1 MTSRYEDLL
10 LSDQR
15 EKIVERVVRALKSR
29 DQLSANTLNN
39 FRRVLQAGTPIRG
52 FNKDPIRALPP
63 LLKQH
68 ILERIE
74 GNSEFELL
82 LVEVWAEAEPHL
94 QEAVNQRLDSF
105 DLQSHEGDEIDEE
118 LWDAQ
123 VSMLAAENSDYEE
136 DDILLMTK
144 VCFAHA
150 KIKADASRDTDSGDT
165 DGDAVEVKMDT
176 APAVLSDVLNRLR
189 MLPAESQAW
198 HEDIPR
204 FAEALNDLISTKDE
218 ERNRLSRMLED
229 FEELQ
234 RQFSSELEFFG
245 RQAADWGID
254 RLGINRLAT
263 SASISEAAQKFSEL
277 ETALA
282 NYRAVTD
289 RADRIDEER
298 QRREQ
303 RHDLEDAIE
312 RILSEID
319 DLAQNADTPDYDPS
333 TGAPILSETE
343 ASADSAETQP
353 QPQLETYSV
362 LQDELNALRGEYE
375 SLLSSNPALK
385 QDSASIEDKVRVLE
399 GEIAGLNAD
408 KQTLTEEVA
417 ELRDQLRISETKEI
431 NWRNAYEVEMIS
443 KDSSVHDPIPAEVE
457 SVSQAL
463 DLAQARYRDRLVFR
477 LNKKS
482 KRDYDYTRPREVWD
496 ALEWLATTYHDS
508 QTGEAQIID
517 LNESIRNTCSGW
529 EYKPNQTDITFNTF
543 REWYTTT
550 KDGKTYELR
559 KHLSKGTGRDANV
572 IRIAFAWDEDSERV
586 IVGFVGPHQR
596 SRSS

>member
-94 QEAVNQRLDSF
+94 QEAVSEHIDSLDP
-105 DLQSHEGDEIDEE
+105 LSHEGDEIDEE

-123 VSMLAAENSDYEE
+123 VSMLAAENSDYDE

-144 VCFAHA
+144 VCFAQA
-150 KIKADASRDTDSGDT
+150 KIKADADREDGQVGADNKPAPRDPFPMEETLDAVLESLRDMPAGFPQWSDAVPRFVASLNELIDEKKNELIQVRGLMTDLDHIQDAFETELAFFRHGGEEWDTPVVAMLLAVDSGIDEST
-165 DGDAVEVKMDT
+165 RRLAELKDALASYHQIKERADNL
-176 APAVLSDVLNRLR
+176 A
-189 MLPAESQAW
+189 
-198 HEDIPR
+198 
-204 FAEALNDLISTKDE
+204 E
-218 ERNRLSRMLED
+218 ERE
-229 FEELQ
+229 
-234 RQFSSELEFFG
+234 
-245 RQAADWGID
+245 
-254 RLGINRLAT
+254 
-263 SASISEAAQKFSEL
+263 
-277 ETALA
+277 
-282 NYRAVTD
+282 
-289 RADRIDEER
+289 
-298 QRREQ
+298 RREK
-303 RHDLEDAIE
+303 RHDLEETIE
-312 RILSEID
+312 GMLHEID
-319 DLAQNADTPDYDPS
+319 KLSHAAAAEAEPAA
-333 TGAPILSETE
+333 AP
-343 ASADSAETQP
+343 AEDIQL
-353 QPQLETYSV
+353 QPQLEAYSE
-362 LQDELNALRGEYE
+362 LQDELNLLRGEYE
-375 SLLSSNPALK
+375 ALISSNHALK
-385 QDSASIEDKVRVLE
+385 QDSASIEGKVRALE

-408 KQTLTEEVA
+408 KLTLTEEVA
-417 ELRDQLRISETKEI
+417 ELRDQLRISESQTA
-431 NWRNAYEVEMIS
+431 NWRIAYEAEVKS
-443 KDSSVHDPIPAEVE
+443 KDASAPEPIPAEVE
-457 SVSQAL
+457 SLRRAV
-463 DLAQARYRDRLVFR
+463 DLARARYGDRLVFR

-482 KRDYDYTRPREVWD
+482 DQDYNYSRPKEVWD

-508 QTGEAQIID
+508 QTGEAQTID
-517 LNESIRNTCSGW
+517 LNESIRNTCGGW
-529 EYKPNQTDITFNTF
+529 EYKSNQTDITFNMY

>member
-1 MTSRYEDLL
+1 MTSRYEELL
-10 LSDQR
+10 LPEQR
-15 EKIVERVVRALKSR
+15 EKIVERVVKALKSR

-105 DLQSHEGDEIDEE
+105 DPQSQEGDEVDEE

-144 VCFAHA
+144 ICFAHA
-150 KIKADASRDTDSGDT
+150 KIKADASRDSGSDDT

-204 FAEALNDLISTKDE
+204 FAEALNDLISEKDE

-234 RQFSSELEFFG
+234 KQFSSELEFFG

-254 RLGINRLAT
+254 RLGIDRLAT

-282 NYRAVTD
+282 NYRAVTE

-298 QRREQ
+298 LRREQ

-319 DLAQNADTPDYDPS
+319 GLAHNADTPDDDPS
-333 TGAPILSETE
+333 TGAPILSKRE
-343 ASADSAETQP
+343 ASSDSAETQP
-353 QPQLETYSV
+353 QPQLEAYSV
-362 LQDELNALRGEYE
+362 LQNELNALGGKYE
-375 SLLSSNPALK
+375 SLLSSN
-385 QDSASIEDKVRVLE
+385 RTLE
-399 GEIAGLNAD
+399 GEITGLNAD
-408 KQTLTEEVA
+408 KQTLTEVVA
-417 ELRDQLRISETKEI
+417 ELRDQLRISETKET
-431 NWRNAYEVEMIS
+431 NWRSAYEAEMIS

>member
-1 MTSRYEDLL
+1 MTSRYEELL
-10 LSDQR
+10 LPEQR
-15 EKIVERVVRALKSR
+15 EKIVERVVKALKSR

-105 DLQSHEGDEIDEE
+105 DPQSQEGDEVDEE

-144 VCFAHA
+144 ICFAHA
-150 KIKADASRDTDSGDT
+150 KMKADAARDSGSDDT

-234 RQFSSELEFFG
+234 KQFSSELEFFG
-245 RQAADWGID
+245 RQAADWGVD
-254 RLGINRLAT
+254 RLGIDRLAT

-282 NYRAVTD
+282 NYRAVTE

-298 QRREQ
+298 LRREQ

-333 TGAPILSETE
+333 TDAPILSETE
-343 ASADSAETQP
+343 ASADSAEAQP
-353 QPQLETYSV
+353 QPQLEAYSE

-375 SLLSSNPALK
+375 SLLSSN
-385 QDSASIEDKVRVLE
+385 RTLE
-399 GEIAGLNAD
+399 GEITGLNAD
-408 KQTLTEEVA
+408 KQTLTEVVA
-417 ELRDQLRISETKEI
+417 ELRDQLRISETKET
-431 NWRNAYEVEMIS
+431 NWRSAYEAEMIS

>member
-15 EKIVERVVRALKSR
+15 EKIVGRVVRALKSR

-105 DLQSHEGDEIDEE
+105 DPQSQEGDEIDEE

-136 DDILLMTK
+136 DDVLLMTK
-144 VCFAHA
+144 ICFAHA
-150 KIKADASRDTDSGDT
+150 KIKADAARDSGSDDT
-165 DGDAVEVKMDT
+165 DGDAVEVKVGA
-176 APAVLSDVLNRLR
+176 APAALSDVLNRLR

-204 FAEALNDLISTKDE
+204 FAEALNDLISEKDE

-229 FEELQ
+229 FAELQ
-234 RQFSSELEFFG
+234 KQFSSELEFFG

-254 RLGINRLAT
+254 RLAT

-282 NYRAVTD
+282 NYRAVTE

-298 QRREQ
+298 LRREQ

-312 RILSEID
+312 RILSEIN
-319 DLAQNADTPDYDPS
+319 DLAQNADTPDDDPA

-353 QPQLETYSV
+353 QPQLEASSV

-375 SLLSSNPALK
+375 SLLSSNHALK
-385 QDSASIEDKVRVLE
+385 QDSASIEDKVRALE
-399 GEIAGLNAD
+399 GEISGLNAD

-417 ELRDQLRISETKEI
+417 ELRDQLRISETKET
-431 NWRNAYEVEMIS
+431 NWRSAYEAEMVS

>member
-1 MTSRYEDLL
+1 MTSRYEELL
-10 LSDQR
+10 LPEQR
-15 EKIVERVVRALKSR
+15 EKIVERVVKALKSR

-105 DLQSHEGDEIDEE
+105 DPQSQEGDEIDEE

-150 KIKADASRDTDSGDT
+150 KIKADAARDSGSDDT
-165 DGDAVEVKMDT
+165 DGDAVEVNMDT
-176 APAVLSDVLNRLR
+176 APAALSDVLNRLR

-234 RQFSSELEFFG
+234 KQFSSELEFFG

-254 RLGINRLAT
+254 RLGIDRLAT

-282 NYRAVTD
+282 NYRAVTE

-298 QRREQ
+298 LRREQ

-312 RILSEID
+312 RILSEIN
-319 DLAQNADTPDYDPS
+319 DLAQNADTPDDDPA

-353 QPQLETYSV
+353 QPQLEAYSE

-375 SLLSSNPALK
+375 SLLSSNHALK
-385 QDSASIEDKVRVLE
+385 QDSASIEDKVRALE

-431 NWRNAYEVEMIS
+431 NWRNAYEVEKSS
-443 KDSSVHDPIPAEVE
+443 KDSPAHDPIPVDVE
-457 SVSQAL
+457 NVRRAV
-463 DLAQARYRDRLVFR
+463 DLARARYSDRLVIR

-482 KRDYDYTRPREVWD
+482 DQDYNYSRPKEVWD

-517 LNESIRNTCSGW
+517 LNESIRNTCGGW
-529 EYKPNQTDITFNTF
+529 EYKSNQTDITFNMY

>member
-1 MTSRYEDLL
+1 MTSRYEELL
-10 LSDQR
+10 LPEQR
-15 EKIVERVVRALKSR
+15 EKIVERVVKALKSR

-82 LVEVWAEAEPHL
+82 LVEVWAEAEPNL

-105 DLQSHEGDEIDEE
+105 DPQSHEGDEVDEE

-144 VCFAHA
+144 ICFAHA
-150 KIKADASRDTDSGDT
+150 KMKADAARDSGSDDT

-176 APAVLSDVLNRLR
+176 APAALSDVLNRLR

-198 HEDIPR
+198 HEDILR
-204 FAEALNDLISTKDE
+204 FAEALNDLISIKDE

-234 RQFSSELEFFG
+234 RLFSSELEFFG

-282 NYRAVTD
+282 NYRAVTE
-289 RADRIDEER
+289 RADTIDEER

-312 RILSEID
+312 RILSEIN
-319 DLAQNADTPDYDPS
+319 DLAQNADTPDDDPA

-353 QPQLETYSV
+353 QPQLEAYSE
-362 LQDELNALRGEYE
+362 LQNELNALGGKYE
-375 SLLSSNPALK
+375 SLLSSN
-385 QDSASIEDKVRVLE
+385 RTLE
-399 GEIAGLNAD
+399 GEITGLNAD
-408 KQTLTEEVA
+408 KQTLTEVVA
-417 ELRDQLRISETKEI
+417 ELRDQLRISETKET
-431 NWRNAYEVEMIS
+431 NWRSAYEAQMIS

>member
-94 QEAVNQRLDSF
+94 QEAVSERIDSLDP
-105 DLQSHEGDEIDEE
+105 LSHEGDEIDEE

-144 VCFAHA
+144 ICFAHA
-150 KIKADASRDTDSGDT
+150 KIKADSDREDGEVGAETKPAPRDPFPMEETLDAVLESLRDMPAGFPQWSDAVPRFVASLNELIDEKQNELIQVRGLMTDLDHIQDAFETELAFFRHGGEEWDTPIVAMLLAVDSGIDEST
-165 DGDAVEVKMDT
+165 RRLAELKDALASYHQIKERADNL
-176 APAVLSDVLNRLR
+176 A
-189 MLPAESQAW
+189 
-198 HEDIPR
+198 
-204 FAEALNDLISTKDE
+204 E
-218 ERNRLSRMLED
+218 ERE
-229 FEELQ
+229 
-234 RQFSSELEFFG
+234 
-245 RQAADWGID
+245 
-254 RLGINRLAT
+254 
-263 SASISEAAQKFSEL
+263 
-277 ETALA
+277 
-282 NYRAVTD
+282 
-289 RADRIDEER
+289 
-298 QRREQ
+298 RREK
-303 RHDLEDAIE
+303 RHDLEETIE
-312 RILSEID
+312 GKLHEID
-319 DLAQNADTPDYDPS
+319 KLSHAAAAEAEPAA
-333 TGAPILSETE
+333 AP
-343 ASADSAETQP
+343 AEDIQL
-353 QPQLETYSV
+353 QPQLEAYSE

-375 SLLSSNPALK
+375 SLLSGNHTLK
-385 QDSASIEDKVRVLE
+385 QDSASIEGKVRALE

-417 ELRDQLRISETKEI
+417 ELRDQLRISESQTA
-431 NWRNAYEVEMIS
+431 NWRIAYEAEVKS
-443 KDSSVHDPIPAEVE
+443 KDASAPEPIPAEVE
-457 SVSQAL
+457 SLRRAV
-463 DLAQARYRDRLVFR
+463 DLARARYGDRLVFR

-482 KRDYDYTRPREVWD
+482 DQDYNYSRPKEVWD

-508 QTGEAQIID
+508 QTGEAQTID
-517 LNESIRNTCSGW
+517 LNESIRNSCGGW
-529 EYKPNQTDITFNTF
+529 EYKSNQTDITFNMY

>member
-1 MTSRYEDLL
+1 MTSRYEELL
-10 LSDQR
+10 MPEQR
-15 EKIVERVVRALKSR
+15 DRVVEKVVTALKT
-29 DQLSANTLNN
+29 QGKLPTKTLND
-39 FRRVLQAGTPIRG
+39 FRDLFKAGKPIPG
-52 FNKDPIRALPP
+52 FNNDPLRAMSP
-63 LLKQH
+63 LLKQQL
-68 ILERIE
+68 LERLDLNPDLE
-74 GNSEFELL
+74 GLIVST
-82 LVEVWAEAEPHL
+82 WADTEPQL
-94 QEAVNQRLDSF
+94 REAVSERIDSF
-105 DLQSHEGDEIDEE
+105 DPQSHEGDEIDEE

-136 DDILLMTK
+136 DDILLMMK
-144 VCFAHA
+144 ICFAHA
-150 KIKADASRDTDSGDT
+150 KIKADASRDTDSSDT
-165 DGDAVEVKMDT
+165 DDDAVEVKVGT
-176 APAVLSDVLNRLR
+176 APAALSDVLNRLR

-204 FAEALNDLISTKDE
+204 FAEALNELISTKDE
-218 ERNRLSRMLED
+218 ERNQLSRMLED

-234 RQFSSELEFFG
+234 KQFSSELEFFG
-245 RQAADWGID
+245 RQAADWGIHS
-254 RLGINRLAT
+254 LGINSLAT

-319 DLAQNADTPDYDPS
+319 DLAQNAITPDDDPS
-333 TGAPILSETE
+333 TDAPILSKTE
-343 ASADSAETQP
+343 ASADSAETQL
-353 QPQLETYSV
+353 QPQLEAYSD
-362 LQDELNALRGEYE
+362 LQDELNLLRGEYE
-375 SLLSSNPALK
+375 ALISSNHTLK
-385 QDSASIEDKVRVLE
+385 RDSASIEDKARALE

-408 KQTLTEEVA
+408 KLTLTEEVA
-417 ELRDQLRISETKEI
+417 ELRDQLRISETKET
-431 NWRNAYEVEMIS
+431 NWRNAYEAEKSS
-443 KDSSVHDPIPAEVE
+443 KDSPAHDPIPVDVE
-457 SVSQAL
+457 SVRRAV
-463 DLAQARYRDRLVFR
+463 DLARARYGDRLVFR

-482 KRDYDYTRPREVWD
+482 DQDYNYSRPKEVWD

-508 QTGEAQIID
+508 QTGEAQTID
-517 LNESIRNTCSGW
+517 LNESIRNTCGGW
-529 EYKPNQTDITFNTF
+529 EYKSNQTDITFNMY

>member
-1 MTSRYEDLL
+1 MTSRYEELL
-10 LSDQR
+10 LPEQR
-15 EKIVERVVRALKSR
+15 EKIVERVVKALKSR

-105 DLQSHEGDEIDEE
+105 DPQSQEGDEVDEE

-144 VCFAHA
+144 ICFAHA
-150 KIKADASRDTDSGDT
+150 KMKADASRDTDSGDT
-165 DGDAVEVKMDT
+165 DDDAVEVKVGA
-176 APAVLSDVLNRLR
+176 APAALSDVLNRLR

-204 FAEALNDLISTKDE
+204 FAEALNDLISEKDE

-229 FEELQ
+229 FAELQ
-234 RQFSSELEFFG
+234 KQFSSELEFFG

-254 RLGINRLAT
+254 RLGIDRLGT

-353 QPQLETYSV
+353 QPQLEAYSV
-362 LQDELNALRGEYE
+362 LQNELNALGGKYE
-375 SLLSSNPALK
+375 SLLSSN
-385 QDSASIEDKVRVLE
+385 RTLE
-399 GEIAGLNAD
+399 GEITGLNAD
-408 KQTLTEEVA
+408 KQTLTEVVA
-417 ELRDQLRISETKEI
+417 ELRDQLRISETKET
-431 NWRNAYEVEMIS
+431 NWRSAYEAEMIS

>member
-105 DLQSHEGDEIDEE
+105 DPQSHEGDEIDEE

-144 VCFAHA
+144 ICFAHA
-150 KIKADASRDTDSGDT
+150 KIKADSDREDGEVGAETKPAPRDPFPMEETLDAVLESLRDMPAGFPQWSDTVPRFVASLNELIDEKQNELIQVRGLMTDLDHIQDAFETELAFFRHGGEEWDTPVVAMLLAVDSGIDEST
-165 DGDAVEVKMDT
+165 RRLAELKDALASYHQIKERADNL
-176 APAVLSDVLNRLR
+176 A
-189 MLPAESQAW
+189 
-198 HEDIPR
+198 
-204 FAEALNDLISTKDE
+204 E
-218 ERNRLSRMLED
+218 ERE
-229 FEELQ
+229 
-234 RQFSSELEFFG
+234 
-245 RQAADWGID
+245 
-254 RLGINRLAT
+254 
-263 SASISEAAQKFSEL
+263 
-277 ETALA
+277 
-282 NYRAVTD
+282 
-289 RADRIDEER
+289 
-298 QRREQ
+298 RREK
-303 RHDLEDAIE
+303 RHDLEETIE
-312 RILSEID
+312 GMLHEID
-319 DLAQNADTPDYDPS
+319 KLSHAAAAEAEPAAAPAEDIQQQAQ
-333 TGAPILSETE
+333 SE
-343 ASADSAETQP
+343 ADS
-353 QPQLETYSV
+353 QLRE
-362 LQDELNALRGEYE
+362 ELNALRGEYE
-375 SLLSSNPALK
+375 ALISSNHTLK
-385 QDSASIEDKVRVLE
+385 QDSASIEGKVRALE
-399 GEIAGLNAD
+399 GEIAGLNVD

-417 ELRDQLRISETKEI
+417 GLRDQLRISETKET
-431 NWRNAYEVEMIS
+431 NWRNAYEAEKSS
-443 KDSSVHDPIPAEVE
+443 KDSPAHDPIPVDVE
-457 SVSQAL
+457 SVRRAV
-463 DLAQARYRDRLVFR
+463 DLARARYGDRLVFR

-482 KRDYDYTRPREVWD
+482 EPDYNYSRPKEVWD

-508 QTGEAQIID
+508 QTGEAQTID
-517 LNESIRNTCSGW
+517 LNESIRNTCGGW
-529 EYKPNQTDITFNTF
+529 EYKSNQTDITFNMY